1 MKMKYFKTWPFITE
15 RFYTLNG
22 KKELLLARVYRKGLD
37 FKTRVQH
44 VQDTAFWKTSAYN
57 RSIGVSF
64 SLGAFL
70 FGLASV
76 LMFCSLQ
83 WSSLSNLTNVMFF
96 AGSVPFTLAA
106 GLQHFQSANL
116 TSLPMQKHNPATEQL
131 KFIGWNPRS
140 AGWLSTF
147 TQFLGTLAFN
157 ISTFNSIAASTQPS
171 LSVLEIWTPNFEGSV
186 LFLISGYLA
195 FIEVGNRYWSWK
207 PKDLS
212 WQAIFINL
220 LGCIAFMISAVTPQ
234 TPEAAKAD
242 WIWLYSNT
250 YTLIGAICFFISAQ
264 LLVRESKQASPN
276 Y

>member
-1 MKMKYFKTWPFITE
+1 MKSFKAWPFITE
-15 RFYTLNG
+15 PFYTFNG
-22 KKELLLARVYRKGLD
+22 KKELLLARVHRKGLD
-37 FKTRVQH
+37 FQSRMRHAQT
-44 VQDTAFWKTSAYN
+44 TAFWKTSAYN
-57 RSIGVSF
+57 RSIGIAF

-116 TSLPMQKHNPATEQL
+116 TPLPMQPQDAGNERL
-131 KFIGWNPRS
+131 KFIGWNPLN
-140 AGWLSTF
+140 AGWLSSF

-157 ISTFNSIAASTQPS
+157 ISTFNAIAAPSQPS
-171 LSVLEIWTPNFEGSV
+171 RSVLEIWTPNFEGSV

-212 WQAIFINL
+212 WQAVFINL
-220 LGCIAFMISAVTPQ
+220 LGCVAFMISAVAPQ
-234 TPEAAKAD
+234 TPEAVKAD

-250 YTLIGAICFFISAQ
+250 YTLIGAICFFVGAQ
-264 LLVRESKQASPN
+264 LLVKESKQASPG
-276 Y
+276 